1 MATASG
7 AVTVGPKFLESS
19 QLFQPFWV
27 IKISPKSE
35 YSNVQ
40 FYNGLIYW
48 KDFFGQLCF
57 YLIRFQFLFFF
68 KKNIFRI
75 LGVEELGRVDL
86 TTVLGKNEY
95 NMVSFLKK
103 QSFGSWGD
111 GKFSGCGLKEF

>member
-1 MATASG
+1 MFNSTIDLFIG
-7 AVTVGPKFLESS
+7 RIFLGNCVSIWLDFSS
-19 QLFQPFWV
+19 F
-27 IKISPKSE
+27 
-35 YSNVQ
+35 
-40 FYNGLIYW
+40 
-48 KDFFGQLCF
+48 
-57 YLIRFQFLFFF
+57 FFF